1 MRNIL
6 QVDRGAGILD
16 RPLDPS
22 GMKRAPFSSI
32 CIIENLLNFRFKKKT
47 NKLSNKHVS
56 VFFACQK
63 KRKRISRPSCQL

>member
-1 MRNIL
+1 MRNLL

-32 CIIENLLNFRFKKKT
+32 CIIENLLNFRFKKK
-47 NKLSNKHVS
+47 NK
-56 VFFACQK
+56 Q
-63 KRKRISRPSCQL
+63 IIQ